1 MAQELSPILTQFRL
15 LHNMKQYSGDK
26 TFQEEN
32 TPKQNEQCLRN
43 FDLAE
48 YRQVLSDLA
57 VWIYQVNFEICLVLN
72 LSCILVFCPIL
83 I

>member
-1 MAQELSPILTQFRL
+1 MAPELNPILTQFRL

-57 VWIYQVNFEICLVLN
+57 VWIYQVNFKMCLVLY
-72 LSCILVFCPIL
+72 LPTLPELFIILV
-83 I
+83 